1 MKVVKENASS
11 DSQEVVVGAH
21 RNLRDRILGS
31 YSDLLYSFRWPV
43 LLVSVSTIIA
53 SSFVASTFKPPEK
66 QPFPAPFPTTNPYE
80 AHSKFVENLVAFP
93 LQLATDPRWT
103 VQAVFGVQPVDDQN
117 LLDTDPNYIG
127 SMAYDDDFDAAN
139 NQLYLLEFCDKIDKP
154 TQDYRCP
161 DDQYT
166 INCDSE
172 SSVPTEPDTF
182 DQCFIAFSELT
193 NSSAVTFDYETS
205 KVKTITIDTR
215 VDSTL
220 WSPTAEIDKD
230 WRRTEEWSIAE
241 RSRAPEGANNF
252 FITSMSFWYLDSFN
266 NIVTSALEA
275 IYIVVSCAALVILLS
290 SRSLTLS
297 LFSGISI
304 LYVLAAATASLAGLG
319 WSLGIFEA
327 ALLAIVVGL
336 GSDFIMHFAHAYS
349 MIPGRANKRVRTKHA
364 ILHMGPSVLG
374 SAATTISTA
383 IIMQFCGIQSITRFA
398 TMMIMTMIHSLIGS
412 FVIFSVLCSCFGP
425 EEPTKRFDA
434 IKTKIQNQKGKG
446 AGEHSKEDVPRSI
459 QIAIDTDVNNGRSFR
474 PKRGMIFLCYLLAA
488 TIIFVISCGAYEY
501 SFVKS
506 QIVEES
512 AFAAVDPGDI
522 VDKDENYDY
531 VMAKLAEAVIVS
543 SKAKDRIPK
552 LPSAEDIAKIQ
563 ESVEDAVNMGNDQIT
578 AAVEEVL
585 PSPSNTINEAEEVVQ
600 DMLLYIETVT
610 EAEEVMSR
618 VEGGSDLDL
627 PELLSAEDIAKIQE
641 SVDEAVNEVNDQA
654 EEVVQNM
661 LLYIKIVTEA
671 EEVMSNAINEAE
683 EIVQDML
690 FYIETVT
697 KAEEILSRAGGGRD
711 LGLPKL
717 LSAEDIAK
725 LQESVDEA
733 VSKGNDQITA
743 AVEEVLPSP
752 SNTINEAEEVVQD
765 MLLYIETVTEA
776 EEVMSN
782 AINDAEEVV
791 QDMLFDIKTVTEA
804 EEFMSRV
811 EGGSDLDLPKLLS
824 AEDIAKLQESV
835 DEAVNKGNDQI
846 TAAVEEVP
854 SPSNTINEAE
864 EVVKDMLFFMKTV
877 TEAEAEEFMSRV
889 EGGRD
894 LDPPELLS
902 AEDVKNEKVAA
913 NMIKAP

>member
-1 MKVVKENASS
+1 MSS
-11 DSQEVVVGAH
+11 ANKHSH
-21 RNLRDRILGS
+21 LPYLSSSNTF
-31 YSDLLYSFRWPV
+31 YPYRWPV

-53 SSFVASTFKPPEK
+53 SSFVSSTFKPPEK
-66 QPFPAPFPTTNPYE
+66 QPFPAPFRTTNPYE
-80 AHSKFVENLVAFP
+80 AHSKFVENLVAFH
-93 LQLATDPRWT
+93 LQLATDPRWTDPRWT

-117 LLDTDPNYIG
+117 LWDTDPNYIG

-154 TQDYRCP
+154 TQDYRCVLQEFDSWLQMQSQSGSP
-161 DDQYT
+161 DDQYI

-172 SSVPTEPDTF
+172 SSVPTESDTF

-215 VDSTL
+215 IDSTL

-230 WRRTEEWSIAE
+230 WRLTEEWSIAE

-252 FITSMSFWYLDSFN
+252 FISSMSFWYLDSFN

-327 ALLAIVVGL
+327 TLSAIVVGL

-349 MIPGRANKRVRTKHA
+349 MIPGKANKRVRMKHA

-383 IIMQFCGIQSITRFA
+383 IIMQFCEIQSISRFA
-398 TMMIMTMIHSLIGS
+398 TMMIITMIHSLIGS

-425 EEPTKRFDA
+425 EEPTKMFDV
-434 IKTKIQNQKGKG
+434 IKTRIQEGNG
-446 AGEHSKEDVPRSI
+446 AGEHSEEDVPRSI
-459 QIAIDTDVNNGRSFR
+459 EIAIDTDVNNGSSFR

-488 TIIFVISCGAYEY
+488 TIIFVISFGAYQY

-506 QIVEES
+506 SREPQIVEKS

-531 VMAKLAEAVIVS
+531 MMSKLAKA
-543 SKAKDRIPK
+543 AKDRIRE

-563 ESVEDAVNMGNDQIT
+563 ESVQEAVNKGIDQIT

-585 PSPSNTINEAEEVVQ
+585 PSPSNMINEAE
-600 DMLLYIETVT
+600 
-610 EAEEVMSR
+610 
-618 VEGGSDLDL
+618 
-627 PELLSAEDIAKIQE
+627 K
-641 SVDEAVNEVNDQA
+641 
-654 EEVVQNM
+654 VVQNM
-661 LLYIKIVTEA
+661 LFYINTVSEA

-690 FYIETVT
+690 FYIETV
-697 KAEEILSRAGGGRD
+697 KAEEFMSRAGGGRD
-711 LGLPKL
+711 LGLPEL
-717 LSAEDIAK
+717 PSAEDIAK
-725 LQESVDEA
+725 IQESVDQA
-733 VSKGNDQITA
+733 VNKGNDQITV

-752 SNTINEAEEVVQD
+752 SNTINEAEEVVQN
-765 MLLYIETVTEA
+765 MLFYINTVTEA
-776 EEVMSN
+776 EEFMSN
-782 AINDAEEVV
+782 AINEAEEVV
-791 QDMLFDIKTVTEA
+791 QNMLLYIKTVTEA

-824 AEDIAKLQESV
+824 AEDIAKIRESV

-889 EGGRD
+889 EGGSD
-894 LDPPELLS
+894 LDLPELLS
-902 AEDVKNEKVAA
+902 AEDIKNEKVAA